1 MKFLVVFL
9 SFFISTNALALTPG
23 ELKELIYK
31 RSLKIR
37 LKREQVNEQRFQ
49 KEQTLRSYFP
59 KLTLSADYT
68 EFYPD
73 MFHNWNQDISYGVN
87 LSAEPVNLQR
97 NVQLKIDSESLRK
110 LRYSLDSTLLDVYSD
125 ALSRLYELKILE
137 KKIEL
142 RKKQLESSRKI
153 LSVAQEKLKHGLVMI
168 TDVLK
173 ANSEVA
179 RRESLLSQAQNE
191 YRKVF
196 NSLNALLDFSLEDGE
211 KPEVNLVEERIP
223 INTSNLVS
231 RAMLMRPEIKEAKE
245 QVQIA
250 EKSVLLAKRTL
261 SPRLSI
267 SLSAQRTGTEL
278 PGSKNYSA
286 GFTLSFPVFDS
297 GLTKARTLEKMS
309 QLKQSELQLREV
321 ENSVKLEVLN
331 AISDVNSSY
340 QQLKASAASLKY
352 ARRAYERVLNE
363 YKLGVSDI
371 VALLQ
376 TFQAYC
382 QSQEDYLQALL
393 NYNLAIVSL
402 RKATGELIGGEN

>member
-1 MKFLVVFL
+1 MRFLVVVL
-9 SFFISTNALALTPG
+9 SLLISSNALALTPQ
-23 ELKELIYK
+23 ELRELICK

-37 LKREQVNEQRFQ
+37 LKREQVNEQNFR
-49 KEQTLRSYFP
+49 KEQTLRSFFP
-59 KLTLSADYT
+59 KVTLSADYT

-73 MFHNWNQDISYGVN
+73 AFRNWNQNISYGIN

-97 NVQLKIDSESLRK
+97 NVQLEIDSRNLKK
-110 LRYSLDSTLLDVYSD
+110 LRYSLDATLLDVYSE
-125 ALSRLYELKILE
+125 ALSRLYKLKILE

-153 LSVAQEKLKHGLVMI
+153 LSVAREKLKHGLVMI

-196 NSLNALLDFSLEDGE
+196 NSLNALLDFSLGNGE
-211 KPEVNLVEERIP
+211 KPEVNLVEEKIS
-223 INTSNLVS
+223 INTPALISKAILI
-231 RAMLMRPEIKEAKE
+231 RPEVKEAKE
-245 QVQIA
+245 QLQIV
-250 EKSVLLAKRTL
+250 EKSVLLAKKSL

-297 GLTKARTLEKMS
+297 GLTKARTLEKVS
-309 QLKQSELQLREV
+309 QLKQSELQLKEV

-331 AISDVNSSY
+331 AISDVDSSY

-352 ARRAYERVLNE
+352 ARKAYERALNE